1 MAALISDTLPRMIG
15 FYLEKELHTNTMQKD
30 YSDVS
35 FIVNCNNSS
44 S

>member
-1 MAALISDTLPRMIG
+1 MAALISDALPRIKG
-15 FYLEKELHTNTMQKD
+15 FYREKELLTNTLQKN